1 MWPRSPSGLGRVRE
15 ASIPCGGRFRCQT
28 HNFNMASSCRCWRIA
43 TGFLPVTAL
52 HFHIPASSAAGLACN
67 GVSVG
72 HSVAPSQL
80 QEGQLTSVVLT
91 VQVEMTVIC
100 ASTDSDD
107 WGMADAIDVDG
118 GARDPKAPTLFQVA
132 DVETGVVRWV
142 CTDLVTH
149 IVPRVCY
156 GRRPRIK

>member
-1 MWPRSPSGLGRVRE
+1 M
-15 ASIPCGGRFRCQT
+15 
-28 HNFNMASSCRCWRIA
+28 
-43 TGFLPVTAL
+43 
-52 HFHIPASSAAGLACN
+52 
-67 GVSVG
+67 
-72 HSVAPSQL
+72 APSQL
-80 QEGQLTSVVLT
+80 PEGQLTSVVLT

-107 WGMADAIDVDG
+107 WGMADLIYVDG